1 MTARANLKPQ
11 DDAFAGDLAL
21 PAPMGPL
28 GGPVAAMHAAI
39 AERLALDPARTVLE
53 PSREFR
59 LDRNVVQPLSR
70 AAGPVLLGMALLAI
84 VARFAL

>member
-1 MTARANLKPQ
+1 MNAAKLKPQ
-11 DDAFAGDLAL
+11 DDAFTGDLAV

-39 AERLALDPARTVLE
+39 AERLALDPARVVLE
-53 PSREFR
+53 PSQGFR
-59 LDRNVVQPLSR
+59 FDESVVQPLSR
-70 AAGPVLLGMALLAI
+70 AAGPVLLVVALVAL